1 MLCLFADTAA
11 EAGAVPAA
19 RMSFTKASIISLAAE
34 TSAHSS
40 SAKSARSFVYS
51 SAFSYC
57 DLCFTVIPLR
67 LGAGLVC
74 VLLAAAGAR
83 AEAMVK
89 VGRTS
94 LVRKLDQPRS
104 VDPAG
109 CFRAGR
115 LLRVG
120 RAPQFKRGGPL
131 GSLALGYAH
140 GARAGAGHLAV

>member
-1 MLCLFADTAA
+1 MLLESRFL
-11 EAGAVPAA
+11 
-19 RMSFTKASIISLAAE
+19 LAL
-34 TSAHSS
+34 SVMND
-40 SAKSARSFVYS
+40 SFVYS

-94 LVRKLDQPRS
+94 L
-104 VDPAG
+104 
-109 CFRAGR
+109 
-115 LLRVG
+115 
-120 RAPQFKRGGPL
+120 
-131 GSLALGYAH
+131 
-140 GARAGAGHLAV
+140 